1 MSSPVIRDHDN
12 AVVAAVASIGRPTGY
27 GDAPAGAL
35 ANLLKNPPG
44 PGYYI
49 VYPLPGGMRDGSMS
63 DPYADVELVY
73 QVTCVDR
80 GPEGVRWLTD
90 QLESK
95 FAALQ
100 SKSVPVRM
108 SRSDSGEILA
118 CLSRCFA
125 NQSHASS
132 LVPVSQQLIIDA
144 SVGIFPGHSP
154 AHETGSG

>member
-100 SKSVPVRM
+100 VPDRSVLWVKPTMPSGVFRDEETANPPVFFSTPTFR
-108 SRSDSGEILA
+108 LA
-118 CLSRCFA
+118 T
-125 NQSHASS
+125 
-132 LVPVSQQLIIDA
+132 
-144 SVGIFPGHSP
+144 
-154 AHETGSG
+154 TGS